1 MTSKEIVIRLLDDNK
16 ISAKDAVQ
24 LIEDLNK
31 KVEYVYEPWWVR
43 PYTTTP
49 YYTTTTSSEL
59 DWTHKD
65 TQTITST

>member
-31 KVEYVYEPWWVR
+31 KVEYVYEPWWLR
-43 PYTTTP
+43 PYTTTTP
-49 YYTTTTSSEL
+49 YYITCSTDAQTS
-59 DWTHKD
+59 TN
-65 TQTITST
+65 TITSI